1 MKTSHECAVG
11 SVARVLLLGE
21 QIEKAGD
28 RIHDAAKGDKD

>member
-1 MKTSHECAVG
+1 
-11 SVARVLLLGE
+11 VLLLGE